1 MSEKVNYKVKDNFLP
16 KENFIKIK
24 DILLGMDFPW
34 YYCPNISN
42 KNIVS
47 KGPLFYLTH
56 LIYDRKKPNS
66 DFYDV
71 IKENLLDFVDMK
83 AIVRIKA
90 NLYPNQGIKKIN
102 EPHVDF
108 DYKHKGA
115 IFSLNTNNGGTVL
128 EDGTIIKS
136 IENRIL
142 FFDPSTKH
150 DSLNC
155 TDEKIRVNI
164 NMNYF

>member
-1 MSEKVNYKVKDNFLP
+1 MSEKINYKVIDNFLN

-24 DILLGMDFPW
+24 NVLLGMDFPW
-34 YYCPNISN
+34 YYQPNISN
-42 KNIVS
+42 ANKTS

-56 LIYDRKKPNS
+56 LIYDNKKPNS
-66 DFYDV
+66 DFYNI
-71 IKENLLDFVDMK
+71 IKENLLDFIDMK

-115 IFSLNTNNGGTVL
+115 IFSLNTNNGGTIL

-150 DSLNC
+150 DSLSC